1 MASFTPNPTD
11 PNNVEVKKGF
21 VFNETGNI
29 MMATT
34 DMDSAEIEKSV
45 RDVFAEVSVFF
56 GAMTKAMDQKDKS
69 LFDYEALDAIISNSG
84 CFVKVTSETVKYN
97 TSSTGVLFS
106 TEFIESL
113 LGIATGTARL
123 PFANAMLGAIGQQ
136 ASVGFSSSNS
146 SSSSQIGNIIFIC
159 EYLLGMPVISA
170 VVAYTDVSTAKSTWH
185 AGPCAS
191 GTQMNSKF
199 DFNKD
204 TYMFVTPQFIKQY
217 SGDLIAGMDDPQ
229 FEELTKKMTG
239 YLDKGSSTTTNT
251 TSSSG
256 NN

>member
-1 MASFTPNPTD
+1 MANTPTD
-11 PNNVEVKKGF
+11 QANVEIQKGF

-29 MMATT
+29 MMSTT
-34 DMDSAEIEKSV
+34 DLTNDTIEQSV
-45 RDVFAEVSVFF
+45 KDVFAEVSVFF
-56 GAMTKAMDQKDKS
+56 GAMTKAMDQKGKS
-69 LFDYEALDAIISNSG
+69 LFDYGALDSIISNSG
-84 CFVKVTSETVKYN
+84 CFVKVTSEIVNYN
-97 TSSTGVLFS
+97 TSSTGLLFS

-136 ASVGFSSSNS
+136 ASIGFGSSSNS
-146 SSSSQIGNIIFIC
+146 SSTQIGNIIFVC

-170 VVAYTDVSTAKSTWH
+170 VVAYTDLSTAKSTWK

-191 GTQMNSKF
+191 GSEMSSKF
-199 DFNKD
+199 KFTKD

-229 FEELTKKMTG
+229 FEELTKKMTSF
-239 YLDKGSSTTTNT
+239 LDKGSSTTTNT
-251 TSSSG
+251 KSSTED
-256 NN
+256 N